1 MIVAKKKMLND
12 EYAPKVKPK
21 IFFCFKD
28 NKKITLY
35 MTKGNVEKTF
45 RTKLIFF
52 VFKGKKVI

>member
-28 NKKITLY
+28 NKIITLY

-52 VFKGKKVI
+52 CF

>member
-1 MIVAKKKMLND
+1 MIVAKKIKLLND

-28 NKKITLY
+28 NKIITLY
-35 MTKGNVEKTF
+35 MTKGNVEKAF

-52 VFKGKKVI
+52 CF